1 MITHEDLLN
10 KKWNKFDMGMVVKH
24 NRVEIYDNE
33 DNRKIIIYK
42 SNVTNDF
49 EITQFVKNMNMEF
62 FELYQETIE
71 YAKENL

>member
-1 MITHEDLLN
+1 MLTHEDLLN
-10 KKWNKFDMGMVVKH
+10 KKWNKFYMSMLVKH